1 MLERVAGVKRVKT
14 WAYLQQEMRIA
25 LDLEKDRYAA
35 VLDMLRNAFSAFVGA
50 KIEMKELQQGL
61 LVEAPI
67 AIRILGENIEQRRH
81 ISPDVEKMLHEEEEA
96 VNIHNLLSSART
108 DLQINVNRN
117 KAGAPG
123 G

>member
-1 MLERVAGVKRVKT
+1 
-14 WAYLQQEMRIA
+14 
-25 LDLEKDRYAA
+25 
-35 VLDMLRNAFSAFVGA
+35 
-50 KIEMKELQQGL
+50 MKELQQGP

-108 DLQINVNRN
+108 DLQINVNRD